1 MRTKTYKITDPY
13 KDARIKEQ
21 EQEPIMCGREKR
33 RLKRKLKRKRK

>member
-1 MRTKTYKITDPY
+1 MQNKVYRITNPY
-13 KDARIKEQ
+13 EDAMIK

>member
-1 MRTKTYKITDPY
+1 MQNKVYEITDPY
-13 KDARIKEQ
+13 KDVRIK